1 MSWPPHLTQLETAAV
16 TVTYF
21 SKKTRTADG
30 ERCAHRADPRV
41 QSSCEAWRGNPPF
54 YQCRLFS
61 PHSHNTQREDST
73 DSVLSS
79 QRTHRPLNMAEA
91 EADVNKQRSHRAAP
105 CAARVSDSL
114 LWGSYVNCAAASQV
128 SIGPRWLFTKLLF
141 FA

>member
-30 ERCAHRADPRV
+30 ERCTEPTHACNYRVRPGGGIPLFTSAD
-41 QSSCEAWRGNPPF
+41 CF
-54 YQCRLFS
+54 H

-73 DSVLSS
+73 DSVVSS